1 MGIFSIIRCC
11 AQQTHAGALRYS
23 HNNTVALLRNPG
35 FHVMLECHAWQQ
47 SPEAGQKEFGMSA
60 LTSED
65 RNALGRIVVNLLDD
79 WGIGASDQVAMLALP
94 DGTPTRMLR
103 RYHEDTPLP
112 DDPDVMKRVEH
123 LLGIADALRTTFPR
137 NASIGLI
144 WLKQPCKRLR
154 RRRPMDIMLEDGLS
168 GLITV
173 RTHLDCSFAWRESE
187 RQD

>member
-1 MGIFSIIRCC
+1 
-11 AQQTHAGALRYS
+11 
-23 HNNTVALLRNPG
+23 
-35 FHVMLECHAWQQ
+35 
-47 SPEAGQKEFGMSA
+47 MSA
-60 LTSED
+60 LTEED
-65 RNALGRIVVNLLDD
+65 RTELGRMVVNMLEDC
-79 WGIGASDQVAMLALP
+79 GIKFSDQLSILALP

-103 RYHEDTPLP
+103 RYQDDTPLP

-137 NASIGLI
+137 NAQIGLL

-154 RRRPMDIMLEDGLS
+154 RRRPLDIMVEDGLN

-187 RQD
+187 RKD

>member
-1 MGIFSIIRCC
+1 
-11 AQQTHAGALRYS
+11 
-23 HNNTVALLRNPG
+23 
-35 FHVMLECHAWQQ
+35 
-47 SPEAGQKEFGMSA
+47 MSE
-60 LTSED
+60 LTPED
-65 RNALGRIVVNLLDD
+65 RTSLGRLVVNMLDEWD
-79 WGIGASDQVAMLALP
+79 VKSSDQVSMLALP

-112 DDPDVMKRVEH
+112 DDPEVMKRVEH
-123 LLGIADALRTTFPR
+123 LLGISDALRTTFPR
-137 NASIGLI
+137 NSRIGVL

-187 RQD
+187 RKD

>member
-1 MGIFSIIRCC
+1 
-11 AQQTHAGALRYS
+11 
-23 HNNTVALLRNPG
+23 
-35 FHVMLECHAWQQ
+35 
-47 SPEAGQKEFGMSA
+47 MSE
-60 LTSED
+60 LTPED
-65 RNALGRIVVNLLDD
+65 RTSLGRLVVNMLDE
-79 WGIGASDQVAMLALP
+79 WEVKSSDQVNMLALP

-112 DDPDVMKRVEH
+112 DDPEVMKRVEH
-123 LLGIADALRTTFPR
+123 LLGISDALRTTFPR
-137 NASIGLI
+137 NSRIGVL

-187 RQD
+187 RKD

>member
-1 MGIFSIIRCC
+1 MS
-11 AQQTHAGALRYS
+11 
-23 HNNTVALLRNPG
+23 
-35 FHVMLECHAWQQ
+35 VM
-47 SPEAGQKEFGMSA
+47 
-60 LTSED
+60 TSED
-65 RNALGRIVVNLLDD
+65 RTALGRIVVNLLDD
-79 WGIGASDQVAMLALP
+79 WGIGASDQVVMLALP

-137 NASIGLI
+137 NTSIGML
-144 WLKQPCKRLR
+144 WLKQPCRRLR